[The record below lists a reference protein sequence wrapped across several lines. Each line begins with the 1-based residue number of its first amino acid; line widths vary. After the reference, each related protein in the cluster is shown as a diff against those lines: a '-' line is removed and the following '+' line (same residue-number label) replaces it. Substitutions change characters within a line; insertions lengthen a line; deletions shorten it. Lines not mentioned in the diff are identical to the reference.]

1 MFTRSVAVARGH
13 GARVVPA
20 WCASLHGSSSS
31 LAPGDMPL
39 SIKQRQQRV
48 VPTSTQAPV
57 RGDIFQCSSFFSSRL
72 SQRVEPDTVQPHGT
86 VGVQQLVPAR
96 KHVGGYYSS
105 DVWQCSLLIS
115 PSPSSASSFF
125 T

>member
-57 RGDIFQCSSFFSSRL
+57 RGIYISMLLFF
-72 SQRVEPDTVQPHGT
+72 
-86 VGVQQLVPAR
+86 
-96 KHVGGYYSS
+96 
-105 DVWQCSLLIS
+105 
-115 PSPSSASSFF
+115 FF
-125 T
+125 